1 MKYILVIMVIASG
14 FFFSYSFA
22 QMQDSSQFGSLAINK
37 NSFVIG
43 EDLTILQIF
52 GNIEN
57 FDRGA
62 RLDLTINGP
71 NEFTKELETLPSSTG
86 EFSTSVILD
95 TDWEKGNYSL
105 TANYRGN
112 EVGTVSFVITDV
124 EFTEPQGISTVGT
137 IEIEQES
144 YVIVSDRTI
153 VEISGEVFNNKED
166 LPIIFSLSKPDG
178 ETSQFTVNPRK
189 DSSYVAR
196 ITILPDWSEGTYRV
210 TGTYDEKDLGIV
222 TFSVSKSS
230 SASVSIPDW
239 IRNNAKW
246 FAEGAISES
255 DFTTGI
261 EFMINSG
268 IIKIPDVPEAVS
280 DESESSVPEWVK
292 NNAKWWSD
300 GLISD
305 DDFVKGI
312 QYLVQKGII
321 RIK

>member
-1 MKYILVIMVIASG
+1 MVIASG

-22 QMQDSSQFGSLAINK
+22 QMQDSSEFGSLAINK
-37 NSFVIG
+37 NSFEIG
-43 EDLTILQIF
+43 DDLTILQVF

-57 FDRGA
+57 FDRGS

-71 NEFTKELETLPSSTG
+71 NNFTKELETLPSSTG

-95 TDWEKGNYSL
+95 TEWKKGNYSL
-105 TANYRGN
+105 TANYRGSQ
-112 EVGTVSFVITDV
+112 VGTVSFVITDV
-124 EFTEPQGISTVGT
+124 GFTEPQKISTVGT
-137 IEIEQES
+137 IEVEQEN
-144 YVIVSDRTI
+144 YVIVSDRTT
-153 VEISGEVFNNKED
+153 VEISGNVFNYQDD
-166 LPIIFSLSKPDG
+166 LPITFSLSKPDG
-178 ETSQFTVNPRK
+178 ETSQFNVNPRR

-196 ITILPDWSEGTYRV
+196 ITILPDWPEGVYHV
-210 TGTYDEKDLGIV
+210 TGLYDEKELGTV
-222 TFSVSKSS
+222 SFSVSKSS
-230 SASVSIPDW
+230 SASVSIPEW

-268 IIKIPDVPEAVS
+268 IIKIPNVPEVVS
-280 DESESSVPEWVK
+280 GESEPNVPEWVK

-305 DDFVKGI
+305 DDFVNGI

>member
-1 MKYILVIMVIASG
+1 MKSVLVILFIVSG
-14 FFFSYSFA
+14 FFISYSFA
-22 QMQDSSQFGSLAINK
+22 QMQDSSEFGSLAINK
-37 NSFVIG
+37 KSFVIG
-43 EDLTILQIF
+43 DDLTILQIF

-71 NEFTKELETLPSSTG
+71 NNFTKELETLPSSTG

-95 TDWEKGNYSL
+95 VDWEKGDYFL

-124 EFTEPQGISTVGT
+124 EFTEPEGISTVGT
-137 IEIEQES
+137 MEVEQEN

-153 VEISGEVFNNKED
+153 VEISGEIFNYQKD
-166 LPIIFSLSKPDG
+166 LPITFSISKPDG

-189 DSSYVAR
+189 DSSYIAR
-196 ITILPDWSEGTYRV
+196 ITILPDWPEGTYRV
-210 TGTYDEKDLGIV
+210 SGTYDEKQLGV
-222 TFSVSKSS
+222 VSFSVSKSN
-230 SASVSIPDW
+230 SASVSIPEW

-246 FAEGAISES
+246 FAEGTISET
-255 DFTTGI
+255 DFTAGI
-261 EFMINSG
+261 EFMINSE
-268 IIKIPDVPEAVS
+268 IIKIPNIPEAPS
-280 DESESSVPEWVK
+280 GESESNVPDWIK

-305 DDFVKGI
+305 ADFVKGI

-321 RIK
+321 QIK

>member
-1 MKYILVIMVIASG
+1 MKSVLVLLVIVSG
-14 FFFSYSFA
+14 FFISYSFA
-22 QMQDSSQFGSLAINK
+22 QMQDSSEFGSLAINK
-37 NSFVIG
+37 NSFVVG
-43 EDLTILQIF
+43 DELTILQVF

-57 FDRGA
+57 FDRGS
-62 RLDLTINGP
+62 RLNLTINGP

-95 TDWEKGNYSL
+95 TEWEKGNYSL
-105 TANYRGN
+105 TANYRGS

-137 IEIEQES
+137 IEVEQES

-153 VEISGEVFNNKED
+153 VEISGEVFNYKED
-166 LPIIFSLSKPDG
+166 IPIIFTLSKPDG
-178 ETSQFTVNPRK
+178 ETNQFTVNPRK

-196 ITILPDWSEGTYRV
+196 ITILHDWPEGTYRV
-210 TGTYDEKDLGIV
+210 TGMYDEKDLGIV

-230 SASVSIPDW
+230 SASVSIPEW

-268 IIKIPDVPEAVS
+268 IMKIPDVPAVS

-292 NNAKWWSD
+292 NNARWWSD

-321 RIK
+321 QIK